1 MRVMNGLVRERNWL
15 GEPLVGGYAKSKTM
29 EKVLSITFAAA
40 YHITR
45 QFKIMVFPTVFIRIC
60 GTFAY
65 IPAMFLPWRYTLVV
79 PIIVAFTSVEPIGS
93 TLALTA
99 GIQAAYFSSR
109 FLKKYRILSLLL
121 ATFVANLTAYGV
133 RVSMGLIPADVGFTF
148 YMLKTTITAVAIVIL
163 APMILKIL
171 ESKDIINFKR

>member
-1 MRVMNGLVRERNWL
+1 MNGLSRERNWF
-15 GEPLVGGYAKSKTM
+15 GWPLVGGYTKSKTM
-29 EKVLSITFAAA
+29 EKVLSIVFTAT

-45 QFKIMVFPTVFIRIC
+45 QFKILVFPTVFIRIC

-65 IPAMFLPWRYTLVV
+65 IPAMFLPWRYTWTVPLV
-79 PIIVAFTSVEPIGS
+79 VAFTSEEPIGS

-99 GIQAAYFSSR
+99 GIQVAYFSSR
-109 FLKKYRILSLLL
+109 FLKRYRILSLLF
-121 ATFVANLTAYGV
+121 ATFAANLTAYGV

-148 YMLKTTITAVAIVIL
+148 YMLKTTITAVAILIL
-163 APMILKIL
+163 APIILKLL